1 MLNIGNR
8 IFGTGV
14 VHGAAYAG
22 KSHDAIATTSRFLL
36 DPSIQAV
43 EGAWQAE
50 GEEGEILK
58 NILAWSGADI
68 VYVVG
73 GFMRRLG
80 IDPSADRAEDRAAA
94 IEKLKTLVGTASDH
108 GARMML
114 MCSGPDV
121 APGKRK
127 QAIGY
132 LQEAVGE
139 LCAHARTVRPE
150 NPMWITFEHLDREL
164 DQKRLLG
171 PTSETVEMVRAL
183 RRDHYNIG
191 VTLDLSHLVQLGED
205 IAEAVRISADV
216 TIHAHAATCGLN
228 RAVPDTFGDSHCR
241 FDAPGSAVSIDD
253 VTLFLKTLVETGYGA
268 ARIAT
273 RVPIISVE
281 MKTPMGETPEIAL
294 AHGLRVLHL
303 AAARADIEL
312 QAAH

>member
-1 MLNIGNR
+1 MLKIGNR
-8 IFGTGV
+8 LFGAGV

-43 EGAWQAE
+43 EGAWQVE
-50 GEEGEILK
+50 GEDGERLK
-58 NILAWSGADI
+58 NLLAWSGADI
-68 VYVVG
+68 VYVIG

-80 IDPSADRAEDRAAA
+80 IDPSAESAQDRTDA
-94 IEKLKTLVGTASDH
+94 IDALKALVETASDH

-121 APGKRK
+121 ASDRRK
-127 QAIGY
+127 QAVGH
-132 LQEAVGE
+132 LQQAVGE
-139 LCAHARTVRPE
+139 LCAHARTIRPE
-150 NPMWITFEHLDREL
+150 NPIWITFEHLDREL

-205 IAEAVRISADV
+205 VAEAVRISADV
-216 TIHAHAATCGLN
+216 TIHAHVATCGLD
-228 RAVPDTFGDSHCR
+228 RDIPRTFGDSHCR
-241 FDAPGSAVSIDD
+241 FDAPGSAVGIDD
-253 VTLFLKTLVETGYGA
+253 VTLFLRTLVETGYGTR
-268 ARIAT
+268 RIAT
-273 RVPIISVE
+273 RVPIVSVE

-294 AHGLRVLHL
+294 AHGLRILHL
-303 AAARADIEL
+303 AAARADIEIQEKL
-312 QAAH
+312 